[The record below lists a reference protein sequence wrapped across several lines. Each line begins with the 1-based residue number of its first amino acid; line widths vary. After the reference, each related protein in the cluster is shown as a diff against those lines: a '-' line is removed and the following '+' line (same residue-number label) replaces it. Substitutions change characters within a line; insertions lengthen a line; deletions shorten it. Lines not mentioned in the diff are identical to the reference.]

1 MIISFLNQKGGV
13 GKTTLS
19 INAAYA
25 LADQGY
31 KVILAD
37 SDPQRSS
44 MAWASVRNNANK
56 PLSFNVIGIDSGSM
70 RETLTRMKQQDGYDF
85 IVIDGAPRMTD
96 LARAAII
103 ISDLVVMPMQA
114 SGFDLWATDE
124 LKSMIEE
131 AKIYKPEIIHA
142 VLLNRVVP
150 NTNLAKDVL
159 ADMQENGWTFF
170 DTVIGQRQNFAN
182 AATQGLTVFE
192 VTNSKAAQDEI
203 LFMVDEI
210 LKLKD

>member
-44 MAWASVRNNANK
+44 MAWTSVRNNANK

-70 RETLTRMKQQDGYDF
+70 RETLTRMKQHDGYDF

-131 AKIYKPEIIHA
+131 AKIYKPEIIHS

-192 VTNSKAAQDEI
+192 VPNSKAAQDEI

>member
-44 MAWASVRNNANK
+44 MAWASVRNNANQ

-85 IVIDGAPRMTD
+85 IIIDGAPRMTD